1 MIDRIIEL
9 VEEQGCITTNA
20 AMHAKTTDDWGCDA
34 ENFHDK
40 ATPDVVVALL
50 DEMEAKDKQMAQLE
64 ARPQTADKL

>member
-1 MIDRIIEL
+1 
-9 VEEQGCITTNA
+9 
-20 AMHAKTTDDWGCDA
+20 MHAKTTDDWGCDA